1 MPYPSDA
8 STCASDI
15 GAGHV
20 LFERGQMTQ
29 IFEEERGFA
38 SLNSQLPA
46 ETWVKDNVMRNGLSV
61 HILSHEYL
69 NVWVFGLCFWIEL
82 ILEKF

>member
-1 MPYPSDA
+1 MPYQSKG

-20 LFERGQMTQ
+20 LFEGGQITQ

-38 SLNSQLPA
+38 SLNSQLTA
-46 ETWVKDNVMRNGLSV
+46 EKYAKDSVMRNGLSV
-61 HILSHEYL
+61 HILS
-69 NVWVFGLCFWIEL
+69 
-82 ILEKF
+82 

>member
-1 MPYPSDA
+1 MQDNHQMPYPSNL

-20 LFERGQMTQ
+20 LFERRQMTQ

-46 ETWVKDNVMRNGLSV
+46 ETCVDDNVMRNGLSV
-61 HILSHEYL
+61 HILSH
-69 NVWVFGLCFWIEL
+69 
-82 ILEKF
+82 

>member
-1 MPYPSDA
+1 MPYQSKP

-20 LFERGQMTQ
+20 LFEGGRITQ
-29 IFEEERGFA
+29 IFEDERGFA

-46 ETWVKDNVMRNGLSV
+46 ESVVDDNVTRNGLSV
-61 HILSHEYL
+61 HILSWGYC
-69 NVWVFGLCFWIEL
+69 FGEIS
-82 ILEKF
+82 

>member
-1 MPYPSDA
+1 MPYESDLN
-8 STCASDI
+8 TCASDI

-20 LFERGQMTQ
+20 LFEGGQITQ

-46 ETWVKDNVMRNGLSV
+46 EYIISDSVMRNGLSV
-61 HILSHEYL
+61 HILSYRYYG
-69 NVWVFGLCFWIEL
+69 NPSRIE
-82 ILEKF
+82 

>member
-1 MPYPSDA
+1 MPYQSKEN
-8 STCASDI
+8 TCASDI

-20 LFERGQMTQ
+20 LFEGGQITQ

-46 ETWVKDNVMRNGLSV
+46 ETRVSDSVMRNGLSL
-61 HILSHEYL
+61 HILSYWYYSGE
-69 NVWVFGLCFWIEL
+69 IR
-82 ILEKF
+82 